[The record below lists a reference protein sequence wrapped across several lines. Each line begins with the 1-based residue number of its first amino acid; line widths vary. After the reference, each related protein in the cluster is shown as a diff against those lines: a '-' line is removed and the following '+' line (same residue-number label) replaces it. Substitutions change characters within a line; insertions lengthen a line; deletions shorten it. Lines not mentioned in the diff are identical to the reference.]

1 MGITNFIRESNA
13 IEGIHRAPTALE
25 VGSFRIFMEMPQLTF
40 DDVLVLQAV
49 FAPAK
54 PLRSEPY
61 MNVRVGNHIAPPGGA
76 AIPLRLKEI
85 IAEANTGDNPWQTH
99 VNFETLHP
107 FLVGNGRTGRAIWAW
122 HMQRLGRYPF
132 ALGFL
137 HRFYYQTLEN
147 SPVRVPATT
156 EEKE

>member
-1 MGITNFIRESNA
+1 MQNFIRESNA
-13 IEGIHRAPTALE
+13 IEGIYRAPSTLE
-25 VGSFRIFMEMPQLTF
+25 VSSFRIFMETPELTF

-61 MNVRVGNHIAPPGGA
+61 MNVRVGNHIAPPGGI

-85 IAEANTGDNPWQTH
+85 IADANAGDNPWQTH
-99 VNFETLHP
+99 VDFESLHP
-107 FLVGNGRTGRAIWAW
+107 FIDGNGRTGRAIWAW
-122 HMQRLGRYPF
+122 HMQRLGRDPF
-132 ALGFL
+132 GLSFL

-147 SPVRVPATT
+147 SKARKKV
-156 EEKE
+156 EG

>member
-1 MGITNFIRESNA
+1 MQKFIYESNA
-13 IEGIHRAPTALE
+13 IEGIYRAPSALE
-25 VGSFRIFMEMPQLTF
+25 VSSFRIFMEMPELTF

-61 MNVRVGNHIAPPGGA
+61 MNVRVGDHIAPPGGI

-85 IAEANTGDNPWQTH
+85 IADANAGDNPWQTH
-99 VNFETLHP
+99 VDFESLHP
-107 FLVGNGRTGRAIWAW
+107 FIDGNGRTGRAIWAW
-122 HMQRLGRYPF
+122 HMQRLGRDPF
-132 ALGFL
+132 NLSFL

-147 SPVRVPATT
+147 SKARKKA
-156 EEKE
+156 EG

>member
-1 MGITNFIRESNA
+1 MQNFIRESNA
-13 IEGIHRAPTALE
+13 IEGIYRAPSTLE
-25 VGSFRIFMEMPQLTF
+25 VSSFRIFMEMPELTF

-61 MNVRVGNHIAPPGGA
+61 MNVWVGNHIAPPGGI

-85 IAEANTGDNPWQTH
+85 IADANAGDNPWQTH
-99 VNFETLHP
+99 VDFESLHP
-107 FLVGNGRTGRAIWAW
+107 FMDGNGRTGRAIWAW
-122 HMQRLGRYPF
+122 HMQRLGRDPF
-132 ALGFL
+132 GLSFL

-147 SPVRVPATT
+147 SKARKKV
-156 EEKE
+156 EG